1 MSPKAAPQ
9 VRDVVTPF
17 PTSAPAVPAVP
28 CGLDDPEW
36 WDEKIVEFDLYEE
49 SRDYGDDEV
58 NCE

>member
-1 MSPKAAPQ
+1 MIPKAAPQ
-9 VRDVVTPF
+9 ALDVVTPL

-36 WDEKIVEFDLYEE
+36 WDEKMAEFDLHEE
-49 SRDYGDDEV
+49 TRDYGDDEV